1 MNKTETLNWIHSF
14 KAKGRQADLKRMNW
28 LLEKLG
34 KPQTTFPAIH
44 IVGTNGKGSTC
55 SYLQHILIASGYKTG
70 SFTSPYITR
79 FNERIAIDGKEISDQ
94 DLNKVISLV

>member
-28 LLEKLG
+28 LLEKLD

-55 SYLQHILIASGYKTG
+55 SYLQHILTASGAIKREALLLLILLALMNVLPLTG
-70 SFTSPYITR
+70 RKFLIRT
-79 FNERIAIDGKEISDQ
+79 
-94 DLNKVISLV
+94 